1 MDKLKEIKQHPIKT
15 ENDYIVGLSS
25 PSNLELMNKV
35 NEIIHKIN
43 DIIYVL
49 DKNNIK

>member
-1 MDKLKEIKQHPIKT
+1 MDKLKEIEQHPL
-15 ENDYIVGLSS
+15 NDEFGNTYGLSV
-25 PSNLELMNKV
+25 PSRLELMNKL